1 MSLVERLSTVL
12 GQLRCLGDET
22 TWLKAAGTSQAQ
34 MQFVMWIGNK
44 PGCRLQQIA
53 TGLGLT
59 APTVSVGIHR
69 LEQAGLIQ
77 RTSDKRDQ
85 RAINLVLTPRGH
97 ELYTQAGNAREH
109 SMKVLLERL
118 RPSEQRQ
125 LVEILERCLS
135 SAVSGPQLSPAE
147 PVSVSHE
154 VSITED
160 ASQDTVLPEGPK
172 QLALFGG

>member
-1 MSLVERLSTVL
+1 MSLQERLATAL

-22 TWLKAAGTSQAQ
+22 TWLKAAGTSRSQ
-34 MQFVMWIGNK
+34 MQFVMWVGNH

-53 TGLGLT
+53 AGLGLT

-69 LEQAGLIQ
+69 LERAGLLQ
-77 RTSDKRDQ
+77 LTSDERDQ

-97 ELYTQAGNAREH
+97 ELYTQATNARER

-118 RPSEQRQ
+118 RPVEQRQ

-135 SAVSGPQLSPAE
+135 SAIPGPQASPAE
-147 PVSVSHE
+147 PASVSHE
-154 VSITED
+154 VSTTED

-172 QLALFGG
+172 QLDLFGG